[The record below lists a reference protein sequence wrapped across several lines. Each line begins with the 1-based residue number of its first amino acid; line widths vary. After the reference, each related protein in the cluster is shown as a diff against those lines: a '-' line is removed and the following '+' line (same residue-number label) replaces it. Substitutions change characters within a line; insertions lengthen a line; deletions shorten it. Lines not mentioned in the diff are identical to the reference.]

1 MVSLQD
7 NYQEADTR
15 LLLHSKASCDEG
27 NDSIVLLC
35 EDINV
40 FILALSTLQDG
51 VQKVYQKRGEG
62 RTCAFQWIKNIRFSE
77 NLTSFAFLKH
87 PFWDSP
93 FCLITNELKASKKV
107 QEKDIYLK
115 TFSLLGLDVS
125 VSSNFFFIFPKI
137 QLPENRFWYCS
148 SEKNLP
154 GNGILSWWLA
164 WLLHCMKLEKNLL
177 FSKLH

>member
-1 MVSLQD
+1 MSLQD

-154 GNGILSWWLA
+154 DNGILSWWLA